1 MLKTNKTMSNQN
13 LGLETQAIRTQLER
27 TQYLEHS
34 VPLYI
39 TSSFIFEDAEDMRAS
54 FAEETP
60 NNKTNSAEN
69 ENGVLGIPGQITEL
83 FPKKERN
90 IYSRFSNP
98 NTSEFVEKI
107 CLMEGAEDGYAFATG
122 MAAVYSTFA
131 ALLNSGDHIVSASSV
146 FGSTHTLFT
155 KYFPKWNITTSYFDV
170 NQPETIENFIQPNT
184 KILYA
189 ESPTNP
195 AVDILDLE
203 LLGQIAKKHN
213 LILIIDN
220 CFATPYIQNPI
231 QFGADLVIHSA
242 TKLIDGQGRVLGGVT
257 VGRSDLIREIYL
269 FSRNTG
275 PALSPFNA
283 WVLSKSLETLPV
295 RVEKHCENALKVA
308 EFLESHPNVASVKYP
323 FLKSHPQ
330 YEVAKK
336 QMKLGGNIVAFEIK
350 GGIESGRKFLD
361 KIKLCSLS
369 ANLGDTRSIV
379 THPASTTHSKL
390 TEEERL
396 AVSITDGLVRVSV
409 GLETVQDVIN
419 DLKQAL
425 E

>member
-1 MLKTNKTMSNQN
+1 MSKHI
-13 LGLETQAIRTQLER
+13 ETQIIRTQTER
-27 TQYLEHS
+27 TQFLEHS
-34 VPLYI
+34 TPLYL

-54 FAEETP
+54 FAEE
-60 NNKTNSAEN
+60 
-69 ENGVLGIPGQITEL
+69 ID
-83 FPKKERN
+83 RN

-98 NTSEFVEKI
+98 NTSEFVDKV
-107 CLMEGAEDGYAFATG
+107 CKMEEAEDGFAFATG

-131 ALLNSGDHIVSASSV
+131 ALLNAGDHIVSAGSV

-170 NQPETIENFIQPNT
+170 NQPETIEGLIKENT

-195 AVDILDLE
+195 AVDVIDLE
-203 LLGQIAKKHN
+203 LLGQIAKKYH

-220 CFATPYIQNPI
+220 CFATPYLQQPI
-231 QFGADLVIHSA
+231 KFGADLVIHSA
-242 TKLIDGQGRVLGGVT
+242 TKLMDGQGRVLGGVV
-257 VGRSDLIREIYL
+257 VGKKELIREIYL
-269 FSRNTG
+269 YSRNTG

-283 WVLSKSLETLPV
+283 WVLSKSLETLPI
-295 RVEKHCENALKVA
+295 RVEKHCENAIKVA
-308 EFLESHPNVASVKYP
+308 HFLEANENVEVVKYP
-323 FLKSHPQ
+323 FLPSHPQ
-330 YEVAKK
+330 FKVAQK

-350 GGIESGRKFLD
+350 GGIDAGRKFLNA
-361 KIKLCSLS
+361 IQLCSLS

-390 TEEERL
+390 SQEERL
-396 AVSITDGLVRVSV
+396 AVSITDGLVRISV
-409 GLETVQDVIN
+409 GLEHVEDIID

-425 E
+425 ERV